1 MKATDVILR
10 DHRAAEDLFETFKGA
25 TPDAQEAIAKD
36 LFDAL
41 IAHEKMEDKH
51 FYPALEEEVSDDDPA
66 IDDITGEQTRL
77 EMEVM
82 AIRAMTFVVGESEDR
97 IAQMM
102 EKVLAHARKEESVIL
117 PMAEELLSTER
128 LEELGANMEPDS
140 AVANV
145 AE

>member
-1 MKATDVILR
+1 MKATDIILR

-25 TPDAQEAIAKD
+25 TPDAQEVIAKD

-41 IAHEKMEDKH
+41 ATHEKMEDKH
-51 FYPALEEEVSDDDPA
+51 FYPALEEAAGDDPA

-82 AIRAMTFVVGESEDR
+82 AIRAMSYVAGESEDR

-102 EKVLAHARKEESVIL
+102 DKVLAHAREEESVIL
-117 PMAEELLSTER
+117 PMAEELLSAER
-128 LEELGANMEPDS
+128 LEELGATMEPDS
-140 AVANV
+140 AVAN
-145 AE
+145 APE